1 MYTLSMYHTQ
11 ILSFTNSDNPDKMVL
26 SDSLQYLLAKENIK
40 GKWCYISYKC
50 TNLSCSCLMEY
61 LNIIYLCERNI
72 LLDINGLCLLCFV
85 YLLYFLLDNWYRP
98 DGGDFLVCGNISS
111 AG

>member
-1 MYTLSMYHTQ
+1 M
-11 ILSFTNSDNPDKMVL
+11 
-26 SDSLQYLLAKENIK
+26 
-40 GKWCYISYKC
+40 
-50 TNLSCSCLMEY
+50 
-61 LNIIYLCERNI
+61 IYLCERNI